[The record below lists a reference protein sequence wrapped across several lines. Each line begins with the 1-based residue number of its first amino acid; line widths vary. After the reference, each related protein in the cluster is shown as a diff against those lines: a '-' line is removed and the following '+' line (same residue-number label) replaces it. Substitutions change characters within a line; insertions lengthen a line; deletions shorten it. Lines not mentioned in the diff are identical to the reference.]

1 MKFACY
7 YPRVDYG
14 FRVKVLREDARA
26 AFRLFET
33 SVTRVLHISKDAQ
46 ATAGQTRNF
55 LVRASCRLRLE
66 PGKEYLIMGLDGT
79 THDRKGQPQYLLDS
93 NSWIEEMP
101 SDSMCRSTRHRAPCA
116 QLLDFMQEYG
126 TQGCQV

>member
-7 YPRVDYG
+7 YPRVEYG
-14 FRVKVLREDARA
+14 FQVKVLREDSRA

-33 SVTRVLHISKDAQ
+33 TLTQILHFTKDTK
-46 ATAGQTRNF
+46 ATAGQNRNF
-55 LVRASCRLRLE
+55 LVRASCRLHLE
-66 PGKEYLIMGLDGT
+66 PGKEYLIMGLDGVT
-79 THDRKGQPQYLLDS
+79 QDLKGDPQYLLDS

-101 SDSMCRSTRHRAPCA
+101 SDRLCRSTRQRAACN
-116 QLLDFMQEYG
+116 QLSNFLQEYG

>member
-7 YPRVDYG
+7 FPRVDYG
-14 FRVKVLREDARA
+14 FQVKVLREDSRA

-33 SVTRVLHISKDAQ
+33 SITQVLHFTKDTK

-55 LVRASCRLRLE
+55 LVRASCRLHLE
-66 PGKEYLIMGLDGT
+66 PGKKYLIMGLDGT
-79 THDRKGQPQYLLDS
+79 THDLKGDPQYLLDS

-101 SDSMCRSTRHRAPCA
+101 SERLCQSTRQRAACA
-116 QLLDFMQEYG
+116 QLRSFIQEYG
-126 TQGCQV
+126 MQGCQV